1 MKSCVWSGMI
11 TGQIK
16 YQTAILLLKIC
27 IALEKFIRGQ
37 HNVFLTTFLVYLS
50 KGLFT
55 RRWGTPGRCGN
66 PPESLIII
74 WSRIHNRWGD
84 YTDRRVTPPK
94 QVTSPT
100 WGPPPLCQ
108 QAPKQLLGQT
118 FVLLKGKLICRPQRD
133 NPCFSVSTSLAR
145 ILQNLCCSAC
155 HKH

>member
-66 PPESLIII
+66 LPESPILI
-74 WSRIHNRWGD
+74 WSRVHNRWGD
-84 YTDRRVTPPK
+84 YMDRWVTPPK

>member
-1 MKSCVWSGMI
+1 MT
-11 TGQIK
+11 TGQTK
-16 YQTAILLLKIC
+16 NRTAIFLLKIC
-27 IALEKFIRGQ
+27 IALEKFITGQ
-37 HNVFLTTFLVYLS
+37 HNVSLTTFLVYFF

-55 RRWGTPGRCGN
+55 WRWRTPGSWGN

-84 YTDRRVTPPK
+84 YMDRRVTPPK
-94 QVTSPT
+94 QVTPPT
-100 WGPPPLCQ
+100 LGPPRLSK
-108 QAPKQLLGQT
+108 QALKWLLGQT
-118 FVLLKGKLICRPQRD
+118 FVLLKGKLICKPQRD